1 MNYLKKLWVK
11 AYLLYEK
18 FQMIILGLFVFGIVE
33 FLSYSEIIYVTLAM
47 PEFAPII
54 ITLLLGYGVYRII
67 KRRMKSSSVVSESK
81 EVKAIEEIKNEA
93 DKAE

>member
-1 MNYLKKLWVK
+1 MNHLKKLGVK

-18 FQMIILGLFVFGIVE
+18 FQTIILGIFVFGIVE

-54 ITLLLGYGVYRII
+54 ITLLLGYGVYRIV
-67 KRRMKSSSVVSESK
+67 KRRMKSRSVVNESN
-81 EVKAIEEIKNEA
+81 EVIDEIVNKG
-93 DKAE
+93 DHAE